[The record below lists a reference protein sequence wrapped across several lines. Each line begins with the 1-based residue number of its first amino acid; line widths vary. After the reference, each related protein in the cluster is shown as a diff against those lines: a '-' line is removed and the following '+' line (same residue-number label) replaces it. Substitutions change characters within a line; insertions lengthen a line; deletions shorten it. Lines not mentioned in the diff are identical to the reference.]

1 MEPGDPGRGFYYHHQ
16 QPPPPQRHPLP
27 HHQLPP
33 SQPPATTANGI
44 LQNPTTNTRS
54 SQTLYPHNSVPSAV
68 SSPLDTG
75 VRRKRGRPRKYST
88 PEQAAAAKK
97 LASLSSPKNVTSQT
111 IGGSS
116 TTTPST
122 KKAFR
127 GNSGQ
132 GFTPY
137 MITVTA
143 GEDINH
149 KIMSFMQQSKQ
160 EICVISASGVIS
172 NATLHQPA
180 TSGGNIT
187 YEGRFDIISL
197 CGSYIRADFESR
209 SGGLS
214 ICLSS
219 NDGQII
225 GGGVDGPLIAAGP
238 VQVIVGT
245 FVISGKSSGAV
256 AKDDVSVGGSVPHSD
271 FPLVNDS
278 SGRNL
283 VIENDNNNNNNNH
296 NIINN
301 NNSDKYT
308 FMMQNENVALP
319 SGLSEWRS
327 NNDSR
332 NGAGYNLSGICSM
345 TLFFFKCVKICKI
358 TKMLGLNGK
367 PLFS

>member
-16 QPPPPQRHPLP
+16 QPPQPPPPQHHPHP
-27 HHQLPP
+27 HPHQQPP
-33 SQPPATTANGI
+33 SQPPAATGNGI
-44 LQNPTTNTRS
+44 LPNTSTDTRS

-68 SSPLDTG
+68 SSPLQTG

-88 PEQAAAAKK
+88 PEQAAAAKR
-97 LASLSSPKNVTSQT
+97 LSSLSSPTSTVPRLSSPSKKDTSQT
-111 IGGSS
+111 VGGSS
-116 TTTPST
+116 TTTSSSKKPSL
-122 KKAFR
+122 
-127 GNSGQ
+127 GNAGQ

-143 GEDINH
+143 GEDVSY

-197 CGSYIRADFESR
+197 CGSYVRADFESR

-214 ICLSS
+214 ICLCS

-238 VQVIVGT
+238 VQVIVGA
-245 FVISGKSSGAV
+245 FVISSKNTAAAAAAVTKEDSSA
-256 AKDDVSVGGSVPHSD
+256 
-271 FPLVNDS
+271 FPLATTDS
-278 SGRNL
+278 SAMIG
-283 VIENDNNNNNNNH
+283 NNNNH
-296 NIINN
+296 QHQ
-301 NNSDKYT
+301 NSDKYP
-308 FMMQNENVALP
+308 FIIQNATTPLP
-319 SGLSEWRS
+319 SPRLSDWRG

-332 NGAGYNLSGICSM
+332 NTSGFNLSGRVNHGENPSPNEDIYQ
-345 TLFFFKCVKICKI
+345 FRD
-358 TKMLGLNGK
+358 
-367 PLFS
+367 